1 MTNNNMEE
9 FTIMGNR
16 EGVGDKKQIESRER

>member
-1 MTNNNMEE
+1 MTNKNVKE
-9 FTIMGNR
+9 FRIMGNR